1 MPFPPRASPS
11 PMLAGFLFSASRR
24 FFWYSS
30 SNVRVANPLPIE
42 PVIRDTPPAAPPE
55 NRIIVNEIPIGF

>member
-42 PVIRDTPPAAPPE
+42 PVIRDTPPAAPPG